1 MSSEI
6 PLEKKIRSQILDKNL
21 NGKNIIRHHNFPI
34 YSALLKLE
42 LKFNAQFYIVHF
54 NNRVYQIGDNPEQRK
69 KNDEATAKHKQFSKI
84 EVILFI

>member
-6 PLEKKIRSQILDKNL
+6 PLEKKKIRSQILDKNL

-42 LKFNAQFYIVHF
+42 LKSNAQFYIVHF
-54 NNRVYQIGDNPEQRK
+54 NKSCVSNWRQSRAEK
-69 KNDEATAKHKQFSKI
+69 KEWWGNCKTQAIQ
-84 EVILFI
+84 